1 MFRAREGPVPCSS
14 CAPFVPLVLPL
25 ERQLHE
31 AARRNHVR
39 RIMELIGRR
48 VNLRARNHVCKGALA
63 GDSARVSPPPRRGS
77 SWSWRQA
84 RCRVFTWGP
93 VLLVSSSLQLKVRV
107 RIRTNLGQIPAIL
120 TLNHCDHPEGSPKKH
135 RLESGGQVSKIRSQ
149 RLADRGRHLE
159 RQRWSGA
166 CGQKSR
172 GSGPRQAGHV

>member
-1 MFRAREGPVPCSS
+1 MTGVAVHVDETGHGTVTWRFYTCRERPVCTSP
-14 CAPFVPLVLPL
+14 
-25 ERQLHE
+25 ER
-31 AARRNHVR
+31 RDR
-39 RIMELIGRR
+39 GR

-107 RIRTNLGQIPAIL
+107 RIRTNLGPIPAIL
-120 TLNHCDHPEGSPKKH
+120 TLNPCDHPEGSPKKH